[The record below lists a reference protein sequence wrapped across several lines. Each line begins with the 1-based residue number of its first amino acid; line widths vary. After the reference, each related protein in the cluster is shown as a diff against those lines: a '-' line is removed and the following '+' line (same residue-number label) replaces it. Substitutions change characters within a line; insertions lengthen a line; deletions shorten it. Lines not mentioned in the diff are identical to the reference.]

1 MLSVTDEFLMLMG
14 CLGVWLLPRNLICSK
29 YRRTWVFMKINET
42 EKSAEIR
49 YQVNKSKSKH
59 IITQLTK
66 ILSKV
71 I

>member
-1 MLSVTDEFLMLMG
+1 MLSVIYESFMLMG
-14 CLGVWLLPRNLICSK
+14 CLGFWLLPRNLICSVPEN
-29 YRRTWVFMKINET
+29 WVFMKINET

-49 YQVNKSKSKH
+49 DPVNKSKSKH

-66 ILSKV
+66 ILSKF